1 MYTEACKLFRE
12 ADEIFNN
19 NFIDGEKFNDQYG
32 LYNDY
37 CPIKNGS
44 KSCDND
50 YEKIGAI
57 GGYIFMEL
65 SRNHNRINGNGSSSD
80 GRYIEYFIIWM
91 SHILH
96 KISASHLQ
104 SVDQIYKNDLRK
116 YIGNFNFWN
125 LTENKKKLK
134 NANIATMNMFYVLFK
149 QICETI
155 KAYQRPGIQAHEY
168 VTKGV
173 ECNIIYDQLSKFVDQ
188 CGPYVEVLDHL
199 KTIYNG
205 LIETAV
211 KEEIHGTHIFD
222 QFKEFSSIDNTNVG
236 SEFKSKQC
244 KEVHKKLIKDPPS
257 LIKNEIKK
265 LKFIIKKKLQNTS
278 KPDTPALMESQT
290 QDDTALANLP
300 SGLDILAISSEAEE
314 EDDDDDDDGS
324 VDGDAGGG
332 DAAVGDAGGDDTVSD
347 DSDDDGNSDYDSDGD
362 DSNMGNTD
370 DTTDPAMNQ
379 LQQNAPLQ
387 SNSQEKTQDSQKETP
402 PVPEPQ
408 KQTQP
413 EPQPQPAPPQPAPP
427 QPAPSQPVPPQPEQ
441 QKGDQQKGDQ
451 QKGDQQKDGQQKDGQ
466 QKDGQQKDG
475 QRTSDTS
482 PKDPSSE
489 QTDSGNMN
497 FQNILSS
504 VKNTFEQY
512 GSSAYK
518 TITNAGNILY
528 EKASSTLENAY
539 DKSKNFANNTIN
551 YVREK
556 FNKALENDQSSKEK
570 KPEPA
575 PSLPEGTKQEPQ
587 DPQDPQDPKIPIP
600 MPTDQKN
607 DNPQVPHSTQN
618 NGSTNSNQVNPSDP
632 PPENP
637 PQSSVSSS
645 NKAPNIEIKSE
656 NHGAVVKENIPQLV
670 KIKDIYRGYNR
681 PKIVITVILMP
692 IILLIMYKYLSS
704 VWRKESERKKK
715 MKKIINSIGGKR
727 QVQIIINSSS
737 QKKKTNK
744 SINSIH
750 RKKPQLLNIYKLM
763 QADPVP
769 FINLFFL
776 LIFFVYKRKLNYLE
790 L

>member
-19 NFIDGEKFNDQYG
+19 NFVDGGQFNDQYG
-32 LYNDY
+32 LYNQY
-37 CPIKNGS
+37 CPVKNGS
-44 KSCDND
+44 KKCDND

-65 SRNHNRINGNGSSSD
+65 NRNHTQIHGSDTSSS

-96 KISASHLQ
+96 KISAHHLQ

-125 LTENKKKLK
+125 LTQNKKKLK

-257 LIKNEIKK
+257 LMKNEIKK
-265 LKFIIKKKLQNTS
+265 LKSIIKKKLQNTS

-290 QDDTALANLP
+290 QDDTALANP
-300 SGLDILAISSEAEE
+300 PNGLDILAISSEAEE
-314 EDDDDDDDGS
+314 EDDDGDDDGS
-324 VDGDAGGG
+324 VDGDDTVGG
-332 DAAVGDAGGDDTVSD
+332 DTVGDDTVGDDAAGDDTISD
-347 DSDDDGNSDYDSDGD
+347 DSDDYGNSDDDSDGE

-379 LQQNAPLQ
+379 LQQKGSLQ
-387 SNSQEKTQDSQKETP
+387 SNPQEKTQDSQKETP
-402 PVPEPQ
+402 PAPVPLPEPQ
-408 KQTQP
+408 KQTQ
-413 EPQPQPAPPQPAPP
+413 PQPAPP
-427 QPAPSQPVPPQPEQ
+427 QPAPSQPEQKDDQ

-451 QKGDQQKDGQQKDGQ
+451 QKGDQQKDDQQKD
-466 QKDGQQKDG
+466 DQQKDG

-482 PKDPSSE
+482 PKDPSSD

-528 EKASSTLENAY
+528 EKATSTLENAY
-539 DKSKNFANNTIN
+539 DTSKNFASSTIN
-551 YVREK
+551 YVRDK

-587 DPQDPQDPKIPIP
+587 EPQDPQI
-600 MPTDQKN
+600 PTDQKN

-618 NGSTNSNQVNPSDP
+618 HGSTNSNQVNPSDP
-632 PPENP
+632 PPEKQ
-637 PQSSVSSS
+637 PQPSDDQS

-744 SINSIH
+744 SINSVH

>member
-1 MYTEACKLFRE
+1 MYEESCKLFRE
-12 ADEIFNN
+12 ADAIFSD
-19 NFIDGEKFNDQYG
+19 NFVDKGKFNDNAG
-32 LYNDY
+32 LYYQY
-37 CPIKNGS
+37 CPEKNGS
-44 KSCDND
+44 KSCNTD

-65 SRNHNRINGNGSSSD
+65 NKNHSKINGNDSSSNE
-80 GRYIEYFIIWM
+80 RYIEYFIIWM

-96 KISASHLQ
+96 KLSANHLQ
-104 SVDQIYKNDLRK
+104 SVDQIYKNNLRK
-116 YIGNFNFWN
+116 YVGNFNFWN
-125 LTENKKKLK
+125 LTQNKKELK
-134 NANIATMNMFYVLFK
+134 GANIAIMNMLYVLFK

-155 KAYQRPGIQAHEY
+155 NKYQTPGILSHEY
-168 VTKGV
+168 TNLALQCK
-173 ECNIIYDQLSKFVDQ
+173 IIYDDLSQFVNQ
-188 CGPYVEVLDHL
+188 CGPYVEVLEHL
-199 KTIYNG
+199 KTIYND
-205 LIETAV
+205 LIKTAK
-211 KEEIHGTHIFD
+211 KEEIHGKHIFD
-222 QFKEFSSIDNTNVG
+222 NFTEFSSIDNTNVG

-265 LKFIIKKKLQNTS
+265 LKSIIKKKLQNTS

-332 DAAVGDAGGDDTVSD
+332 DAGGGDAAVGDAGGDDTVSD

-370 DTTDPAMNQ
+370 DTTDPAINQ
-379 LQQNAPLQ
+379 LQQNDSLQ
-387 SNSQEKTQDSQKETP
+387 SNPQEKTQDSQKETP
-402 PVPEPQ
+402 PAPVPVPEPQ

-413 EPQPQPAPPQPAPP
+413 EPPPQPTPP
-427 QPAPSQPVPPQPEQ
+427 HPAPSQPVPPQPEQ
-441 QKGDQQKGDQ
+441 QKGDQQKE
-451 QKGDQQKDGQQKDGQ
+451 DQQKDDQQKD
-466 QKDGQQKDG
+466 DQQKDG

-528 EKASSTLENAY
+528 EKASSTLENVY
-539 DKSKNFANNTIN
+539 DTSKNFASSTIH
-551 YVREK
+551 YVRDK

-587 DPQDPQDPKIPIP
+587 EPQDPQDPQIPIPIP

-618 NGSTNSNQVNPSDP
+618 NGSTNSKQVNPSDP

-681 PKIVITVILMP
+681 PKIVITVILTP

-744 SINSIH
+744 SINSVH

-776 LIFFVYKRKLNYLE
+776 VIFFVYKRKLNYLE